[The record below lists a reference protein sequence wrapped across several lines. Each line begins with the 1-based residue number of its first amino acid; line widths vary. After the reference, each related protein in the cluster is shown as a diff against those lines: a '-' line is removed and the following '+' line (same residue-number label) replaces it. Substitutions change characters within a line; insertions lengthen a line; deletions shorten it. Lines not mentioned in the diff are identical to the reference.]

1 MSINSKKEI
10 NLQVILKELSNKI
23 LSYLLKIRSLY
34 LQMDAIFRESQKIK
48 VDIST
53 IILDLNMKE
62 DGKIKCLQ
70 IMGNKKITKVFMKV
84 SI

>member
-1 MSINSKKEI
+1 
-10 NLQVILKELSNKI
+10 
-23 LSYLLKIRSLY
+23 
-34 LQMDAIFRESQKIK
+34 MDAIFRESQKIK

-53 IILDLNMKE
+53 ITLDLNMKG

-70 IMGNKKITKVFMKV
+70 IMENKKITKGFMKV